1 MYRKRRKEPKDSAME
16 LSKEKRVEGMKLA
29 KVSKEVTN
37 QQRRTKLTKRLT
49 GESGETLRVYV
60 VLTTK

>member
-1 MYRKRRKEPKDSAME
+1 ME
-16 LSKEKRVEGMKLA
+16 LSKEKRVERMKLP